1 MGGGGG
7 KAPKP
12 DNKIADSAVR
22 QAQLGEEWLKFSKE
36 QFAISQD
43 RQSEIDT
50 LTKSIATQ
58 QLKLAKDQSAY
69 TRKRSDRQLALA
81 EEQLGINRS
90 IADRQLETAEWQ
102 DGIAR
107 ADRERYEE
115 VYRPVEDQFI
125 EEASTYGS
133 QERQDEAAAGA
144 MADVRTAAAASR
156 AGAMREAASLGI
168 NPNSGRWAGIDRAG
182 ELGTSLATAGAANNA
197 RRGVRDKGLSLK
209 ADIANLGRGVSSQAL
224 QTAQAATGTQN
235 SALNA
240 SNAGAQIG
248 IAGNNT
254 AIGNRGAAAAG
265 ESNALATG
273 LSGAFNANSQFL
285 GSTGIVGAGYS
296 GAATGYGNQ
305 ANTLSGLYNT
315 EMAQWQN
322 QQNNASNN
330 FNGVMGA
337 IGTGAGLLLSSE
349 EVKEDKEPIPDGSA
363 LEAVNNMP
371 VESWRYK
378 DGIADE
384 GEHVGTYAEDFAA
397 ATGKGDGQTIPVGDA
412 IGITMKAVQDLSQQ
426 VDEIA
431 KAVGLGAAKSRR
443 PAKAVARPVPP
454 PPDEA
459 RATAA
464 PTPPRKRKLPPMDA
478 ASGLGIRRAAA

>member
-1 MGGGGG
+1 MAKGGGA
-7 KAPKP
+7 APEP
-12 DNKIADSAVR
+12 DSKIADSAVR
-22 QAQLGEEWLKFSKE
+22 QAELGEEWLKFSKE

-43 RQSEIDT
+43 RQAEIDA
-50 LTKSIATQ
+50 LTKSIAEQ
-58 QLKLAKDQSAY
+58 QLKLAQDQSAY
-69 TRKRSDRQLALA
+69 TRTQTDRQLALA

-90 IADRQLETAEWQ
+90 IADKQLETAEWQ
-102 DGIAR
+102 EGIAR
-107 ADRERYEE
+107 ADRQRYED

-125 EEASTYGS
+125 DEASNYGS
-133 QERQDEAAAGA
+133 QERQDEAAAAA
-144 MADVRTAAAASR
+144 MADVRTAAATSR

-182 ELGTSLATAGAANNA
+182 ELGTSLAAAGAANNA
-197 RRGVRDKGLSLK
+197 RTMVRDKGLSLK

-248 IAGNNT
+248 IGASNT

-273 LSGAFNANSQFL
+273 LSGALNANSQFL

-296 GAATGYGNQ
+296 GAAAGYGNQ
-305 ANTLSGLYNT
+305 ANTLAGLYNA
-315 EMAQWQN
+315 EMARWQN
-322 QQNNASNN
+322 QEQIASNN

-337 IGTGAGLLLSSE
+337 IGTGAGLLLSDE
-349 EVKEDKEPIPDGSA
+349 DVKKDKEPIPDGSA

-378 DGIADE
+378 DGVADE
-384 GEHVGTYAEDFAA
+384 SEHVGTYAQDFQEQ
-397 ATGKGDGQTIPVGDA
+397 TGQGDGQTIPVGDA
-412 IGITMKAVQDLSQQ
+412 IGITMKAVQDLSKQ

-431 KAVGLGAAKSRR
+431 SAVGLGAAKSRR
-443 PAKAVARPVPP
+443 SAKAVARPP
-454 PPDEA
+454 EA

-464 PTPPRKRKLPPMDA
+464 PTPPAKRRLPPMDA
-478 ASGLGIRRAAA
+478 ASGLGIRRAA